1 MLWDD
6 TNQETRKSEIAV
18 RLEPIF
24 RRDFPQADRAAVQ
37 ERIAQEIERDPEPF
51 LTRYVADPRSL
62 GGRFV
67 NSDLMKETFA
77 DYTRSNETRNRYNAP
92 VHNAAAVLAAEQFR
106 RAIADNSDLAR
117 DVALFLTGIPGAGKT
132 TSVLVGGALP
142 THVRV
147 LYEGQLANAAQAIE
161 KIELALGA
169 GLRPEIT
176 AVHLPAE
183 QALRNILKR
192 FEMEGRGASIEAMA
206 SIQGRLPEGLKA
218 VQERFGDAVK
228 LRLLDRRGTISAV
241 LSGWQHLPL
250 LESEGSYEDIKRSL
264 GSILE
269 RDYRAGRIGQ
279 EAYEQALG
287 KAPRDFRR

>member
-1 MLWDD
+1 M
-6 TNQETRKSEIAV
+6 AV
-18 RLEPIF
+18 KLEPIV
-24 RRDFPQADRAAVQ
+24 RRTFPQEDRAEVEERVAQAV
-37 ERIAQEIERDPEPF
+37 ERDPDGF
-51 LTRYVADPRSL
+51 LRRYLEDPRSM

-67 NSDLMKETFA
+67 NSDLMKETFE
-77 DYTRSNETRNRYNAP
+77 DYRRSKETRNRYNAP

-106 RAIADNSDLAR
+106 RAISDRSDLER
-117 DVALFLTGIPGAGKT
+117 DVALFLTGVPGAGKT
-132 TSVLVGGALP
+132 TSVLVAGELP
-142 THVRV
+142 THARV
-147 LYEGQLANAAQAIE
+147 VYEGQLAIAAQAIE

-183 QALRNILKR
+183 QALRNTLRR

-206 SIQGRLPEGLKA
+206 SIQGRLTEGLAA
-218 VQERFGDAVK
+218 VRERFGDAVK
-228 LRLLDRRGTISAV
+228 LRLFDRRGTMMAV

-250 LESEGSYEDIKRSL
+250 LASEGSYDDIKRNL
-264 GSILE
+264 GEILE
-269 RDYRAGRIGQ
+269 RDYRAGRIGE

>member
-1 MLWDD
+1 M
-6 TNQETRKSEIAV
+6 
-18 RLEPIF
+18 
-24 RRDFPQADRAAVQ
+24 Q
-37 ERIAQEIERDPEPF
+37 ERVAKEVERAPESF
-51 LTRYVADPRSL
+51 LARYVEDPRSL

-77 DYTRSNETRNRYNAP
+77 DYARSKETRNRYNAP

-106 RAIADNSDLAR
+106 RAISDSSDLAK

-147 LYEGQLANAAQAIE
+147 LYEGQLANAVQAIE
-161 KIELALGA
+161 KVELALGA

-176 AVHLPAE
+176 AVHLAGE
-183 QALRNILKR
+183 QALRNTLHR
-192 FEMEGRGASIEAMA
+192 FETEGRGASIEAMA

-218 VQERFGDAVK
+218 VHERFGDAVK
-228 LRLLDRRGTISAV
+228 LRLIDRRGTISAV

-250 LESEGSYEDIKRSL
+250 LESEGSYEAIKRNL
-264 GSILE
+264 GIILE
-269 RDYRAGRIGQ
+269 RDYRSGRIGE

-287 KAPRDFRR
+287 KAPRDFR

>member
-1 MLWDD
+1 VAD
-6 TNQETRKSEIAV
+6 TNPANTKEPMAV
-18 RLEPIF
+18 KLEPIV
-24 RRDFPQADRAAVQ
+24 RRTFPQEDRATVQ
-37 ERIAQEIERDPEPF
+37 ERVAKEVEGDPEPF
-51 LTRYVADPRSL
+51 LARYVADPRAL

-67 NSDLMKETFA
+67 NSDLMKETFE
-77 DYTRSNETRNRYNAP
+77 DYRRSNEARNRYNAP

-106 RAIADNSDLAR
+106 RVISDRSDLGR

-132 TSVLVGGALP
+132 TFVLGGGALP

-147 LYEGQLANAAQAIE
+147 LYEGQLANAGQAIE
-161 KIELALGA
+161 KIEQALSA

-176 AVHLPAE
+176 VVHLPAE
-183 QALRNILKR
+183 EALRNTLQR
-192 FEMEGRGASIEAMA
+192 FETEGRGASIEAMA
-206 SIQGRLPEGLKA
+206 SIQGRLPDGLRA
-218 VQERFGDAVK
+218 VQERFGEAVK
-228 LRLLDRRGTISAV
+228 LRLVDRRGTISTV

-250 LESEGSYEDIKRSL
+250 LESEGSYEAIKRNL

-287 KAPRDFRR
+287 KAPRDFHR